1 MSNPQPDPQPAPEKA
16 SVRTRVTE
24 TLRRPV
30 TIRRIILS
38 LVLLVVFLLVT
49 NPALVPFLPQ
59 ETKAELS
66 RTWSNVFGDVSQV
79 ASRISLS
86 WVSLFEVI
94 AIILL
99 MVFLTSVLGFI
110 LEHLPAKSGKAK
122 SAISL
127 LRSALAY
134 VTAIIGFF
142 WCLAALGVNV
152 GTIFAGVGLVALI
165 VGFGAQSLVED
176 LVTGIFLVF
185 EDEFNV
191 GDIIEVNGS
200 RGTVMSIGI
209 RTTVI
214 SEPGNNLKII
224 NNGDLRNILNRSSE
238 NSFAVTSVSVSYD
251 TDIEYVEKVL
261 EELMPQI
268 QEKYPDI
275 FLSTPKNLGIQTLG
289 ESGVEFKVL
298 GEVNDKDIFGAPR
311 ILNREIKIA
320 FDKAGIEIPFT
331 QVVVHEP
338 KSK

>member
-1 MSNPQPDPQPAPEKA
+1 MSAPQPQPAPEKV
-16 SVRTRVTE
+16 SVGARVKDTI
-24 TLRRPV
+24 RRPA
-30 TIRRIILS
+30 TIRRIIVS
-38 LVLLVVFLLVT
+38 LILLVAFLIVT
-49 NPALVPFLPQ
+49 NPALIPFLPA
-59 ETKAELS
+59 ETKESLS
-66 RTWSNVFGDVSQV
+66 KTWSNVFGDVTQV

-86 WVSLFEVI
+86 WVSVFEVI

-99 MVFLTSVLGFI
+99 MVFITAVLAFI
-110 LEHLPAKSGKAK
+110 LEHIPAKSGKAK
-122 SAISL
+122 SAVSL

-152 GTIFAGVGLVALI
+152 GTIFAGIGLVALI

-200 RGTVMSIGI
+200 RGTVRSIGI

-214 SEPGNNLKII
+214 AEPGNNLKII

-238 NSFAVTSVSVSYD
+238 NSFAGTSVSISYD
-251 TDIEYVEKVL
+251 TDIEYAEKVL
-261 EELMPQI
+261 EELMPEI
-268 QEKYPDI
+268 QAKYPEVFI
-275 FLSTPKNLGIQTLG
+275 NPPRCLGVQELG
-289 ESGVEFKVL
+289 SSGVELKVI
-298 GEVNDKDIFGAPR
+298 GEVHDKDIFSAPR

-338 KSK
+338 KGK

>member
-1 MSNPQPDPQPAPEKA
+1 MSQIPAQGTPAPEKA
-16 SVRTRVTE
+16 PVGAQLKNQ
-24 TLRRPV
+24 LRRPA
-30 TIRRIILS
+30 TIKRIIIS
-38 LVLLVVFLLVT
+38 LVLLLAFLVVT
-49 NPALVPFLPQ
+49 NPALIPFLPA
-59 ETKAELS
+59 ETKATLS
-66 RTWSNVFGDVSQV
+66 QTWSNVFGDVSQV
-79 ASRISLS
+79 ASRITLS
-86 WVSLFEVI
+86 WVSIFEVV

-99 MVFLTSVLGFI
+99 MIFITAVLAFI
-110 LEHLPAKSGKAK
+110 LEHIPAKSGKAR

-200 RGTVMSIGI
+200 RGTVKSIGI

-224 NNGDLRNILNRSSE
+224 NNGDLRNILNRSNE
-238 NSFAVTSVSVSYD
+238 NSFAGTTVSISYD
-251 TDIEYVEKVL
+251 TDIEYAEKVL

-275 FLSTPKNLGIQTLG
+275 FINPPRCLGVQELG
-289 ESGVEFKVL
+289 ASGVDLKII
-298 GEVNDKDIFGAPR
+298 GEVHDKDIFSAPR

-338 KSK
+338 KAK